1 MLFAQHDLGKGK
13 LLMEILYQIDKYLLQ
28 IASAATR
35 KLKVMLLKV
44 KSIGLGVAEW

>member
-1 MLFAQHDLGKGK
+1 MSNT
-13 LLMEILYQIDKYLLQ
+13 LMYSAVILVKFIIDKYLLQ

-44 KSIGLGVAEW
+44 NHF